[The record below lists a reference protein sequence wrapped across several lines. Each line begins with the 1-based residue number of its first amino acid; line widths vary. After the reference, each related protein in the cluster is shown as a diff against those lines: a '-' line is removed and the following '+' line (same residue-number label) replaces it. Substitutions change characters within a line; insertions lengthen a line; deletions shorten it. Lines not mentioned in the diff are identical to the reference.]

1 MHCCIKSYIGGM
13 RLYCGHFITSGS
25 FHAAADRIVSVDRRF
40 FSTLFLLFVMKR
52 HLNKRQMPSMGQ
64 FLLCFYGN
72 SNSVRFSFQKK
83 HARTNK
89 TPNGNDC
96 FRCIERICE
105 YVRNHIDI
113 CAYAVEIGKPPQRL
127 RTTWFHVR
135 C

>member
-1 MHCCIKSYIGGM
+1 MECVYTVAISSRLVRFTRPPIG
-13 RLYCGHFITSGS
+13 LYPSIG
-25 FHAAADRIVSVDRRF
+25 DF
-40 FSTLFLLFVMKR
+40 FSALFLLLVMKR

-72 SNSVRFSFQKK
+72 SNSVRFSLQKK

-96 FRCIERICE
+96 FRCIERRCE

-113 CAYAVEIGKPPQRL
+113 CAYEVEIGKPPKDSERPGSM
-127 RTTWFHVR
+127 
-135 C
+135 